1 MKPTSFAR
9 YMSSYLTEYLPGI
22 KGVSHNTLSSK
33 RDAYILLLRY
43 LQEANGLKPEAV
55 DIPLISKDV
64 VVEYLNWLEASR
76 HSSASTRNIRLAAI
90 KSLFHIYRHKH
101 RITVTSASR
110 YNRFPEKRNRN
121 TP

>member
-9 YMSSYLTEYLPGI
+9 YMSSYLTEYLPGT
-22 KGVSHNTLSSK
+22 KGVSHNTISSK

-64 VVEYLNWLEASR
+64 VVDYLNWLETSR

-90 KSLFHIYRHKH
+90 KTLFSYIQ
-101 RITVTSASR
+101 AQ
-110 YNRFPEKRNRN
+110 
-121 TP
+121 TPD